1 MTRKRG
7 KITNTFIIS
16 WYIEHMISVFF
27 LLAFLIST
35 PFQYASARDTV
46 TMLDNLISDSQ
57 GDTLVSSGNKFE
69 LGFFTPNGSAAHR
82 RYVGIWYYRSNPQ
95 IIVWVANRDSPVLDD
110 SGALSI
116 AGDGNLKVFD
126 ENGRTYWSTNLEG
139 SPSMNRTA
147 KIMDSGNL
155 VISDEDEENHLGRIL
170 WQSFGNPTDTFVP
183 GMKMDENIIL
193 TSWTSYDDPAPGN
206 FTFQLDQ
213 EGDSQFVIWKRSMRY
228 WKSGVSGKFIGSDE
242 MPSALSYLLSNFTSS
257 TQNITVPYLTSALY
271 SDTRMIM
278 SFTGQ
283 ILYFKWKNEKDWSLI
298 WAQPRDSCS
307 VYNACGN
314 FGICNSN
321 NKVLCKCLPGFDP
334 SLPDNWNNGDFS
346 GGCSRKSKIC
356 SKTAES
362 DTFLSLR
369 MMNVGNPDS
378 QFKAKNEMECKL
390 ECLNNCQ
397 CKAYSYEEAKI
408 TQRGVT
414 DGNACWIW
422 SLDLNNLQE
431 EYEGGGSLYVRV
443 AGQDVGM
450 NFTLFGQCLNS
461 WLFELQ
467 EKTK

>member
-27 LLAFLIST
+27 LHAFLIST

-110 SGALSI
+110 SGVLSI

-170 WQSFGNPTDTFVP
+170 WQSFGNPTDTFLP

-193 TSWTSYDDPAPGN
+193 TSWTSYDDPSPGN

-257 TQNITVPYLTSALY
+257 IQNITVPYLTSALY

-378 QFKAKNEMECKL
+378 QFKAKHDMECKL